1 MKPPADMSLP
11 YFDYGLFK
19 PGELPFKQIEKFLD
33 GDPESKNLDGLSL
46 FRRDGIPLLIPRKID
61 NPVRGVVLRFREET
75 SDEAYQVISNFVGQ
89 IQYNWGIIDF
99 GEQGTFNV
107 LWGTEPDQGA
117 DETPF
122 HHWTVRNDPIFREGM
137 AVIRQVI
144 EDEGRV
150 SLDILPNR
158 WETLFKLQMAYLL
171 LWSAIERYCYFAYGL
186 NLSPKEKR
194 DSLAAEDIF
203 KDALKTVLKKAEH
216 STKRRVYNFYD
227 INRLVRL
234 DYYKARSSIEYYYLV
249 RNNIAHRG
257 KDEDRDFEI
266 IKYSLIEL
274 HEIFQIVLHKTI
286 FGEKKPVPRPPDWH

>member
-19 PGELPFKQIEKFLD
+19 PGELAFKQIEKFLQIP
-33 GDPESKNLDGLSL
+33 PEPIAVPDLTLL
-46 FRRDGIPLLIPRKID
+46 LRDGIPLLIPRKID
-61 NPVRGVVLRFREET
+61 NPVWGVVLRFREET

-89 IQYNWGIIDF
+89 IQYNWGTIDF
-99 GEQGTFNV
+99 GEHWIFNA

-122 HHWTVRNDPIFREGM
+122 HNWTVRNDPIFREGM
-137 AVIRQVI
+137 AVIGEVI
-144 EDEGRV
+144 EDENRG
-150 SLDILPNR
+150 SLYIRSDR

-234 DYYKARSSIEYYYLV
+234 DYYKARSSIEYYYIV

-274 HEIFQIVLHKTI
+274 NEIFQIVLHKTI
-286 FGEKKPVPRPPDWH
+286 FGEKKPAPRPPNWR